1 MTSLT
6 SISIEEIMN
15 YLRDN
20 LNKQGYDSFRI
31 LGKVFRDSISFDGN
45 NKINKDEFLAGLR
58 DTGVLLP
65 KSFIEVIF
73 LYDFRNLCSI
83 MIKILMDM

>member
-1 MTSLT
+1 MSL
-6 SISIEEIMN
+6 SIEEIMN

-31 LGKVFRDSISFDGN
+31 LGKVFRDSNSFDGN

-65 KSFIEVIF
+65 KSYIEVK
-73 LYDFRNLCSI
+73 Y
-83 MIKILMDM
+83 